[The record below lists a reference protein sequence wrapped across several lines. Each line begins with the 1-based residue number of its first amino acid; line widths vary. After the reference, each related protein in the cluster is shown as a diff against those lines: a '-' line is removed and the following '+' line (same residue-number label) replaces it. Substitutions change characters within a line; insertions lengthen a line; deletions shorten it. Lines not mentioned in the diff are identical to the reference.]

1 MCYAC
6 EMAQLINFA
15 SLCNKYE
22 CVYSHCAVTSL
33 AGHLR
38 HADISETHNFGT
50 GRSDDVVYVTVR
62 SAYAMQQLYI
72 YAGLLAINAIINSAP
87 LKVVMRFAKVG
98 AIWHVIG
105 GTLPLS

>member
-1 MCYAC
+1 
-6 EMAQLINFA
+6 
-15 SLCNKYE
+15 
-22 CVYSHCAVTSL
+22 
-33 AGHLR
+33 
-38 HADISETHNFGT
+38 
-50 GRSDDVVYVTVR
+50 
-62 SAYAMQQLYI
+62 MQQLYI